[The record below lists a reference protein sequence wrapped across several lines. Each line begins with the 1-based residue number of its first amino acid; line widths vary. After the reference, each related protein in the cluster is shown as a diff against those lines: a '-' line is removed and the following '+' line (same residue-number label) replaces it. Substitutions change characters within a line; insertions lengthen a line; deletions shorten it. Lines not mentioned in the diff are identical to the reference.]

1 MSQNDLHLHCRSF
14 TVGFNKKW
22 RAGRLISGNFTLETK
37 PDYCLFMFWTADKG
51 QIKSQVYESLC
62 VSLVQMDFSSNKF
75 RSYVYTGFELDK
87 SAIQLIEDLRKVFG
101 VDAAP
106 WLRTV
111 QPWIGTIKDGSI
123 SIEKNVSLGRP
134 ELVRVPKM
142 TSKVEHL
149 VPKCPRILLWGLW
162 NHS

>member
-1 MSQNDLHLHCRSF
+1 MSNSYFEKILRVSQNDLHLHCRSF

-51 QIKSQVYESLC
+51 QIKSQVYTSLC

-123 SIEKNVSLGRP
+123 SIEKNVS
-134 ELVRVPKM
+134 
-142 TSKVEHL
+142 
-149 VPKCPRILLWGLW
+149 
-162 NHS
+162 